1 MHNRGTSIST
11 TVKFG
16 PQRDMIIPDSWVNAN
31 ESSLN
36 KRCNNMVDNGA
47 PVAVSIEYL
56 KLIKASNNKVIMQ
69 FLIYLIRKTTILL
82 TLSIPPGL

>member
-16 PQRDMIIPDSWVNAN
+16 PHRDIIIPDSWMNAN

-56 KLIKASNNKVIMQ
+56 KLRQVIIK
-69 FLIYLIRKTTILL
+69 T
-82 TLSIPPGL
+82 